1 MARKRAVVS
10 VAEAGAATAVVEK
23 PDYYYLETVEQ
34 LQVLADPLRYRIVLL
49 LGTPRTGAQLGRLL
63 GLPRT
68 QVHYHLKQLE
78 AARLIRLH
86 STGVNAGMTEKYY
99 VVVGRILAFDRLI
112 SGPTALDGGGV
123 SLATYKAVAEFL
135 AAMLNVSRERILDA
149 PTNLREEDG
158 FWLDFTGVGTEAQ
171 VAGVREKLMA
181 LRDEVLEMTRN
192 LPRPGGAS
200 GQVRFNL
207 TLYLTPQS
215 GVPADAS
222 PASNSGTDG

>member
-1 MARKRAVVS
+1 MARKRVVAP
-10 VAEAGAATAVVEK
+10 VAKPGASPAVVEK

-86 STGVNAGMTEKYY
+86 STGVTAGMTEKYY
-99 VVVGRILAFDRLI
+99 VVVARILAFDRLI
-112 SGPTALDGGGV
+112 SRPSALDGGSV

-158 FWLDFTGVGTEAQ
+158 FWLDFTGIGTEAQ
-171 VAGVREKLMA
+171 VAGIRQKLMA
-181 LRDEVLEMTRN
+181 LRDEVLAMTRN
-192 LPRPGGAS
+192 RPPPDEMD

-207 TLYLTPQS
+207 TAYLTPQN
-215 GVPADAS
+215 GAPARAIRPRRS
-222 PASNSGTDG
+222 